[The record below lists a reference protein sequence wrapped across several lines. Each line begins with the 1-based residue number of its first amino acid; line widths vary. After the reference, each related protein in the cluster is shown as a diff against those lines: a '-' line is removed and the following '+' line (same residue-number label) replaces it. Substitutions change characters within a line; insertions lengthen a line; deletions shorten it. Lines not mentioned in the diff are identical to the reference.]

1 MGLWIR
7 FPCQEIFAFDSLAK
21 GLLIFN
27 LQGNE
32 YKVDDL
38 KGVMGFAVDLQGI

>member
-1 MGLWIR
+1 
-7 FPCQEIFAFDSLAK
+7 
-21 GLLIFN
+21 LIFN

-38 KGVMGFAVDLQGI
+38 IGVCIGLTGFNHVKGTEFRILYL